1 MVSLVSLPLS
11 DDDVAGVLV
20 GARWALKARA
30 VAIEFRA
37 VFDND
42 NVFCGCPRAS
52 KVLKHDAVP
61 TTIYNWM
68 ATKASITSAS
78 DADLFDALVTDFSA
92 LARVHTLRL
101 HFLPLVTDVGI
112 AALAHVHTLDL
123 RYLSRVTDVGI
134 AALVHVHTLTL
145 WYLPRVT
152 DVGIAALAHVH
163 TLDLWRLPLVTDVGI
178 AALAHVHAL
187 KLWSLPLVTDVGIA
201 ALARVHTLD
210 VHHCGCGDVSRSAT
224 Q

>member
-1 MVSLVSLPLS
+1 MYNNVVATMPHNKILNLFLVTMSMVSLVPMVPLS
-11 DDDVAGVLV
+11 DDDVTNMLAA
-20 GARWALKARA
+20 ARWPLKARA

-52 KVLKHDAVP
+52 KVMKRDAAA

-68 ATKASITSAS
+68 ATNTSITSAS
-78 DADLFDALVTDFSA
+78 DADRFDALVTDFSA

-112 AALAHVHTLDL
+112 AALAHVHTLD
-123 RYLSRVTDVGI
+123 
-134 AALVHVHTLTL
+134 VHN
-145 WYLPRVT
+145 
-152 DVGIAALAHVH
+152 
-163 TLDLWRLPLVTDVGI
+163 
-178 AALAHVHAL
+178 
-187 KLWSLPLVTDVGIA
+187 
-201 ALARVHTLD
+201 
-210 VHHCGCGDVSRSAT
+210 CGCGDVSRAPLAA